1 VSAAAK
7 VLTRAR
13 LTGVTVARRGDRLDL
28 NAPAKPPEDILEAL
42 RQHKPAILKLLDVER
57 CEACHGPGTPDHPLL
72 ECAFAG
78 HWLLLH
84 RACLGRFLD
93 AEAASSDRYA
103 LQPQVCDYCGKS
115 GGKLENIG
123 FLGGP
128 VGGVPVH
135 LGCAAAWFE
144 RLDHANIR

>member
-1 VSAAAK
+1 MSAAAK

-57 CEACHGPGTPDHPLL
+57 CEACRGPGTPEHPLL
-72 ECAFAG
+72 ECAYAG

-84 RACLGRFLD
+84 RACIGSFSES
-93 AEAASSDRYA
+93 EAAASDRYA
-103 LQPQVCDYCGKS
+103 PQSRCDYCGRP
-115 GGKLENIG
+115 GGKLENVG
-123 FLGGP
+123 YWNGP
-128 VGGVPVH
+128 IAGVPVH
-135 LGCAAAWFE
+135 LECAAAWFAKLN
-144 RLDHANIR
+144 RIKP